1 VCGLHQPY
9 RYGRREEEGKIIS
22 VTSSSSSSG
31 AVPWVVWGV
40 PFGTARPP
48 QEVSAEHTCIRY
60 KGVNEFSLGKLKA
73 NSELFS
79 NAKQNIII
87 KQHDTDGIPCSTHH
101 TVYCIY
107 IYIIPVTVPG
117 MYGMI
122 HDITRYGIIVRTLQR
137 EGYSNP
143 FYKNRNRFGPHVW
156 FNGSTPR

>member
-1 VCGLHQPY
+1 LHQPY

-87 KQHDTDGIPCSTHH
+87 IQHDTDGIPCSTHH
-101 TVYCIY
+101 IY
-107 IYIIPVTVPG
+107 RIYP
-117 MYGMI
+117 
-122 HDITRYGIIVRTLQR
+122 DD
-137 EGYSNP
+137 
-143 FYKNRNRFGPHVW
+143 
-156 FNGSTPR
+156 